1 MQGGQHS
8 RYLDKA
14 RPCRGTEKILGFAEV
29 MFTQCYDD
37 MKCCKDV
44 VFVVLHALVNIKG
57 NESCW

>member
-1 MQGGQHS
+1 M
-8 RYLDKA
+8 
-14 RPCRGTEKILGFAEV
+14 FA
-29 MFTQCYDD
+29 QCYDD